1 MGGDSRYST
10 MLSTTLPTLGG
21 INFHK
26 EALKQIQNAKGKKKW
41 TAKIFLPYSRCGG
54 SGFKP
59 PPSRCFHRQGTL
71 LHFVSL
77 HPAVGDDELWVP
89 VTYCLGVNM
98 RRTSIPSRR
107 GLAILLGMLHAVKG
121 NRDKLRPFGPL
132 ARVRLYL
139 HHLITMNSS
148 RWTQIIINK
157 QDLFK
162 TYNLRI

>member
-1 MGGDSRYST
+1 MPKVRINGQQKFSYLTPDAGVQGSSLPRRVVSIDKELYST
-10 MLSTTLPTLGG
+10 LSLFTQLY
-21 INFHK
+21 K
-26 EALKQIQNAKGKKKW
+26 
-41 TAKIFLPYSRCGG
+41 C
-54 SGFKP
+54 
-59 PPSRCFHRQGTL
+59 
-71 LHFVSL
+71 
-77 HPAVGDDELWVP
+77 VP

-107 GLAILLGMLHAVKG
+107 GLAILLGMLHAIKG
-121 NRDKLRPFGPL
+121 NRDKLRSFGPL

>member
-1 MGGDSRYST
+1 MPKVRRNGQQKFSYLTPDAGVQGSSPALRVVSLDKKLYST
-10 MLSTTLPTLGG
+10 LSLFTQLY
-21 INFHK
+21 K
-26 EALKQIQNAKGKKKW
+26 
-41 TAKIFLPYSRCGG
+41 
-54 SGFKP
+54 
-59 PPSRCFHRQGTL
+59 
-71 LHFVSL
+71 
-77 HPAVGDDELWVP
+77 WVP
-89 VTYCLGVNM
+89 VTYCWGVNM

-107 GLAILLGMLHAVKG
+107 GLAILVGMLHAIKG